1 MGGRIHFPPLSSSS
15 SSLASIPAA
24 AREGGRRVMFEKCS
38 PRSLFS
44 SSISSSAPPSFG
56 YRTPARE
63 KWGRGR
69 NVRRF
74 HTVKYVS
81 EYIQVFLK
89 HFFFFIFFVARR
101 PTVQL
106 KLYGYTTLFLYS
118 GSIWETREW
127 VFCALAYLP
136 FQEALFSLCLSTLFI
151 FFCGRVLMEKRVH
164 LEAGVNSQTTGEQEK
179 WRIS

>member
-89 HFFFFIFFVARR
+89 HFFFFYFFLRAG
-101 PTVQL
+101 L
-106 KLYGYTTLFLYS
+106 KLNLYGFYIPAPF
-118 GSIWETREW
+118 GKREW
-127 VFCALAYLP
+127 VVCALAYLP
-136 FQEALFSLCLSTLFI
+136 FQEALAIFLFLVCLSTHFI
-151 FFCGRVLMEKRVH
+151 FCGKVLMEKRVH
-164 LEAGVNSQTTGEQEK
+164 LEAGVNSQTTGKLGK
-179 WRIS
+179 WRSS